1 VTSAALRAV
10 QIAGL
15 PLFRSG
21 KVRETYELG
30 DALLMVATDRI
41 SAFDV
46 VAEQGVPNKGR
57 VLTQLSAFWF
67 ARTQA
72 LVPNHLLST
81 SVDDLP
87 SELAPQRE
95 ALRGRCMLVRRA
107 ERVDI
112 ECVARGYLSG
122 SAWVE
127 YQRAGT
133 VCGQPLP
140 AGLRE
145 SDELPEPLFTPARK
159 ADTGHDENISLAEMH
174 AAVGDELTHR
184 LQALTLRIYG
194 AARDAARL
202 RGIIIADTKF
212 EFGFIDGELTLIDE
226 LLTPDSSRFWDVA
239 TYAPGG
245 PQASFDKQ
253 PVRDWL
259 LARGWDR
266 NPPMPTLPDEII
278 AQTSERYRTAYTRL
292 TGTELEDA

>member
-1 VTSAALRAV
+1 MTAALRELDLDGV
-10 QIAGL
+10 
-15 PLFRSG
+15 PHFRSG

-46 VAEQGVPNKGR
+46 VSNEGVPDKGR
-57 VLTQLSAFWF
+57 VLTQLSSFWF
-67 ARTQA
+67 GRTA
-72 LVPNHLLST
+72 ELVPNHLLST
-81 SVDDLP
+81 KVDALP
-87 SELAPQRE
+87 DSLAAYRD
-95 ALRGRCMLVRRA
+95 ALRGRCMLVRKA

-127 YQRAGT
+127 YRQHGT

-140 AGLRE
+140 AGLTE
-145 SDELPEPLFTPARK
+145 SAQLPTPIFTPARK
-159 ADTGHDENISLAEMH
+159 ADSGHDENISLDVMRRL
-174 AAVGDELTHR
+174 VGAELTER
-184 LQALTLRIYG
+184 LQDITLRIY
-194 AARDAARL
+194 AAAEAFART
-202 RGIIIADTKF
+202 RGVIIADTKF

-259 LARGWDR
+259 LAQGWDR
-266 NPPMPTLPDEII
+266 NPPMPTLPAEVIR
-278 AQTSERYRTAYTRL
+278 QTSERYRTAFARL
-292 TGTELEDA
+292 TGMELETA